1 MSMYSRP
8 VSCTT
13 RGCTSNA
20 EYKVAA
26 NWNAGRFSE
35 LKTYGLAC
43 EAHHTQCFREALQRR
58 KIHPPSPEE
67 VQGEIALYRYEKGK
81 HDRQLEKIPNPS
93 S

>member
-1 MSMYSRP
+1 MSMYTRP
-8 VSCTT
+8 VTCTT

-58 KIHPPSPEE
+58 KVHPPSPEE

-81 HDRQLEKIPNPS
+81 HDRQLEKLPNPS
-93 S
+93 